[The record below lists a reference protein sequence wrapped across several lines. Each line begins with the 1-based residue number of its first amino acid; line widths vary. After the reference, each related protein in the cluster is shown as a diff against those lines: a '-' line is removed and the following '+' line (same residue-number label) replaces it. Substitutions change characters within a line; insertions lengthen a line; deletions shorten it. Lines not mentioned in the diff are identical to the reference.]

1 MDKRDLVA
9 EFLITTTI
17 LPHDETNMNMM
28 PLRSYLIDLTIRRYH
43 HELHLYAITDA
54 RGSILMK

>member
-9 EFLITTTI
+9 ELLVTTTI

-28 PLRSYLIDLTIRRYH
+28 PL
-43 HELHLYAITDA
+43 
-54 RGSILMK
+54 